1 MANCL
6 GFFMHKSLG
15 SPQLV
20 LLFSEAK
27 RDIGEQIFPGIGNFM
42 EKTWAGLGDWEE
54 RVFCLV

>member
-1 MANCL
+1 
-6 GFFMHKSLG
+6 MHKSLG